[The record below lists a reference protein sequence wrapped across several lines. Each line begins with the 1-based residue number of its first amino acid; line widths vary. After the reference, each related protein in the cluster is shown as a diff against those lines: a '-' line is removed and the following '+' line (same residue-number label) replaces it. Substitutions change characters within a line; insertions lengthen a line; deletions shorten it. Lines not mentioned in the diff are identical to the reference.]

1 MVFACLA
8 GDTVNF
14 KLRHPVIAIALT
26 GIKFALVLFFIAFA
40 VGEYAQRQ
48 EYQTFV
54 LSRVAHFGSFAG
66 VESFYMALSTMS
78 VFMIISLMLCCVG
91 KAAKKS
97 ESLPF
102 ISCFAAAV
110 FLLRLLAYN
119 NNSVKEIFTAP
130 LVFTVFSV
138 IAAAVLP
145 CVYLIRERSRHA

>member
-1 MVFACLA
+1 MMQSFLPLLFLCL
-8 GDTVNF
+8 
-14 KLRHPVIAIALT
+14 IY
-26 GIKFALVLFFIAFA
+26 LFFA
-40 VGEYAQRQ
+40 V
-48 EYQTFV
+48 
-54 LSRVAHFGSFAG
+54 L
-66 VESFYMALSTMS
+66 
-78 VFMIISLMLCCVG
+78 G

-119 NNSVKEIFTAP
+119 NNSVKEIFTDP